1 MCCTKHC
8 GLAYAGPARARRKLA
23 SQLARLLYRTAKM
36 KDLDQS
42 DLRYVLS
49 LSRSGRMAAAARKL
63 GVDHSTF
70 SRRIALIESRLG
82 VRLFERKAGVLK
94 PTQPGRILVLRAE
107 SIELKLEAV
116 TDKATGARQA

>member
-1 MCCTKHC
+1 
-8 GLAYAGPARARRKLA
+8 
-23 SQLARLLYRTAKM
+23 M

-63 GVDHSTF
+63 GVEHSTF

-82 VRLFERKAGVLK
+82 VRLFERKAGILT
-94 PTQPGRILVLRAE
+94 PTDPGRILVLRAE
-107 SIELKLEAV
+107 SIELNLEAV
-116 TDKATGARQA
+116 TDKATSARQA